1 MKDWTENGMAVK
13 VEFKNPLLVGKG
25 NDNVATS
32 IKNMKLFAPA
42 SGEKGLGKE
51 GGTKV
56 ASAPPQVPEG
66 VDEDQLKQDASTAM
80 KGLMAIVI
88 AMIVIQVVVKGNFK
102 DYWALFFILQLIAYC
117 HYYDTPLPGN
127 AEIYIQELTNL
138 VELAFIDP
146 DVLIR
151 LSNPSWNKKLE
162 VMDPDA
168 HVSIWNDT
176 KLYVLLI
183 LVFAIVVVFML
194 ISSLIKA
201 LRKSFT
207 EGLQIIKTKFVW
219 DYSIQFFYMAYLKL
233 CISCMNQFDL
243 AARDSYFWRPEQ
255 TDWAI
260 AIFFFMIT
268 IPIAAFIF
276 LWRKESSLDS
286 ADVRAKYQNLYQDAA
301 LYRNKYAKYY
311 TIAFTIRRIFFIAIP
326 MMFAEPMMQVM
337 WFMLFHTIYMIAYV
351 AVNPHIDRKRT
362 LVEIFNEMALMV
374 AMYHLAGW
382 NGLIADPTMSF
393 DMGYSFIGLLLV
405 TLTINIGVIVYRTV
419 EQWRHKRA
427 VDLSRKLVLEQMKD
441 VKTID
446 QIEAEKKAIR
456 QKIRDEFIRK
466 RMTEASPIPAKGKT
480 GKRNQVSDSQQ
491 TPKKG
496 KKLAAKHMNTIA
508 EIDEHGE
515 TTERKSPAMAAPLH
529 PVNVVAAAE

>member
-1 MKDWTENGMAVK
+1 
-13 VEFKNPLLVGKG
+13 
-25 NDNVATS
+25 
-32 IKNMKLFAPA
+32 
-42 SGEKGLGKE
+42 
-51 GGTKV
+51 
-56 ASAPPQVPEG
+56 
-66 VDEDQLKQDASTAM
+66 
-80 KGLMAIVI
+80 
-88 AMIVIQVVVKGNFK
+88 
-102 DYWALFFILQLIAYC
+102 
-117 HYYDTPLPGN
+117 
-127 AEIYIQELTNL
+127 
-138 VELAFIDP
+138 
-146 DVLIR
+146 
-151 LSNPSWNKKLE
+151 
-162 VMDPDA
+162 
-168 HVSIWNDT
+168 
-176 KLYVLLI
+176 
-183 LVFAIVVVFML
+183 
-194 ISSLIKA
+194 
-201 LRKSFT
+201 
-207 EGLQIIKTKFVW
+207 
-219 DYSIQFFYMAYLKL
+219 MAYLKL

-286 ADVRAKYQNLYQDAA
+286 VEVRAKYQNLYQDAA

-351 AVNPHIDRKRT
+351 AVNPHIDNKRT

-456 QKIRDEFIRK
+456 Q
-466 RMTEASPIPAKGKT
+466 
-480 GKRNQVSDSQQ
+480 
-491 TPKKG
+491 
-496 KKLAAKHMNTIA
+496 
-508 EIDEHGE
+508 
-515 TTERKSPAMAAPLH
+515 
-529 PVNVVAAAE
+529 

>member
-194 ISSLIKA
+194 IASLIKA

-207 EGLQIIKTKFVW
+207 EGL
-219 DYSIQFFYMAYLKL
+219 
-233 CISCMNQFDL
+233 
-243 AARDSYFWRPEQ
+243 
-255 TDWAI
+255 
-260 AIFFFMIT
+260 
-268 IPIAAFIF
+268 
-276 LWRKESSLDS
+276 
-286 ADVRAKYQNLYQDAA
+286 
-301 LYRNKYAKYY
+301 
-311 TIAFTIRRIFFIAIP
+311 
-326 MMFAEPMMQVM
+326 
-337 WFMLFHTIYMIAYV
+337 
-351 AVNPHIDRKRT
+351 
-362 LVEIFNEMALMV
+362 
-374 AMYHLAGW
+374 
-382 NGLIADPTMSF
+382 
-393 DMGYSFIGLLLV
+393 
-405 TLTINIGVIVYRTV
+405 
-419 EQWRHKRA
+419 
-427 VDLSRKLVLEQMKD
+427 
-441 VKTID
+441 
-446 QIEAEKKAIR
+446 
-456 QKIRDEFIRK
+456 
-466 RMTEASPIPAKGKT
+466 
-480 GKRNQVSDSQQ
+480 
-491 TPKKG
+491 
-496 KKLAAKHMNTIA
+496 
-508 EIDEHGE
+508 
-515 TTERKSPAMAAPLH
+515 
-529 PVNVVAAAE
+529 